1 MQILLPKWFTPD
13 LQHPKTVAS
22 QNILVS
28 FVCFAIQVAEKLSQ
42 SRRNIPTTGPSI
54 THLLV
59 SLTSANHNY
68 IDNIVLNRS

>member
-13 LQHPKTVAS
+13 LQHLKTAS
-22 QNILVS
+22 QNILVL
-28 FVCFAIQVAEKLSQ
+28 FVCFAIHVAEKLSQ
-42 SRRNIPTTGPSI
+42 SLRNIPTTGPSI

-59 SLTSANHNY
+59 SLTSANHNC